1 MAHVYVETT
10 SKKKQLSSG
19 VVKLNAVNYIEE
31 FILPVIFLKKK
42 KNYHLHFKYEITSM

>member
-31 FILPVIFLKKK
+31 FILPVIFFKKK
-42 KNYHLHFKYEITSM
+42 KKLSLTF